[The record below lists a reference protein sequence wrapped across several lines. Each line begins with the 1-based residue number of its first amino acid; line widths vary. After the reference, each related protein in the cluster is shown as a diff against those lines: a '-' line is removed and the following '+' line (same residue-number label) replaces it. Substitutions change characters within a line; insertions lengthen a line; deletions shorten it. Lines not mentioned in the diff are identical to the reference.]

1 MFYNNQINKHHN
13 VIFGAEELLLCYYD
27 RAEEEQER
35 VSMAYY

>member
-13 VIFGAEELLLCYYD
+13 VIFGAEELLLCYV
-27 RAEEEQER
+27 RTEEEQER